1 VQIIFLS
8 TFSVF
13 SVPFGAFSGM
23 PFAHALWITAGFLPI
38 PNPRIWYEPFSAD
51 STRTLFTFSTWHR
64 FLQTIGYETIIKTEQ
79 KE

>member
-8 TFSVF
+8 TSSVF
-13 SVPFGAFSGM
+13 AVPFGAFSGM
-23 PFAHALWITAGFLPI
+23 PFSHALWITAGFLPI